1 MKDSL
6 PRLILLAPKRRL
18 LLRHGQLE
26 HLEGVAVVF
35 IFVFGLFLFHFGVSV
50 VFHVSRCIDGP
61 AGVLMTSF
69 IPRNAPYGGGLE
81 NIFPKN

>member
-35 IFVFGLFLFHFGVSV
+35 IFFSVYFFFILEFLLFS
-50 VFHVSRCIDGP
+50 
-61 AGVLMTSF
+61 TSLD
-69 IPRNAPYGGGLE
+69 A
-81 NIFPKN
+81 